1 MPKNYLRRWSYEMYF
16 NGKHSIDVPL
26 DMTEAEVRI
35 KIDNLQQK
43 DNWKKDTL
51 KREGKVKEKY

>member
-1 MPKNYLRRWSYEMYF
+1 MYF